1 MKILTKEESFNKFIE
16 YINYLLG
23 IQRIEIKETLKTIK
37 ARLEFNGYIT
47 EEDFNILWKFLK
59 RDTNKT
65 KKTILQE
72 YQSIICTGTKYGV
85 SIENFMGD

>member
-23 IQRIEIKETLKTIK
+23 IQRIEIKEALKAIK

-72 YQSIICTGTKYGV
+72 YQSIICTGTKYRV